1 MTRTRASRLGLVIAI
16 LGAGLAI
23 YHMYTFQPRNSQRPE
38 SQQHRELVLRLEQ
51 EAEERGRKALADALA
66 GRPVADCAPNDDACL
81 VQKQLDEMGLGTST
95 ADIWAKW
102 TPDSY
107 IRAWAGNTVRGLRYS
122 HSFQLAV
129 GFFVLGLYLL
139 LLHDATF
146 GRLVRWIQH
155 GNQA

>member
-81 VQKQLDEMGLGTST
+81 VQKQLDEMGLGASA
-95 ADIWAKW
+95 ADMWAKW
-102 TPDSY
+102 TPGSY
-107 IRAWAGNTVRGLRYS
+107 IRAWAGNAAKGLRYS
-122 HSFQLAV
+122 QSFQLAI
-129 GFFVLGLYLL
+129 GLIVLGLYLL
-139 LLHDATF
+139 LFHDITL
-146 GRLVRWIQH
+146 GRLVRWIKY
-155 GNQA
+155 GNQT